1 MSTTATQHELRCDCS
16 SHRLLAHYG
25 VDENGKLYVLVASF
39 RNRKPTTKIFSN
51 HSMKIFCPSCERWFS
66 VVINNQEISKQE
78 MRLPPALP
86 GERVMKRVVLDNGK
100 PRL

>member
-25 VDENGKLYVLVASF
+25 VDENERLYVLVASY
-39 RNRKPTTKIFSN
+39 RNRKPTTKVFSH
-51 HSMKIFCPSCERWFS
+51 HSVKIFCPSCERWFS
-66 VVINNQEISKQE
+66 VMISDQQISKQE

-86 GERVMKRVVLDNGK
+86 GERGIKRVMLDNRK